1 MTGIWGMASWHHGT
15 AILSTKLP
23 FALWEVLHQEA
34 VTADGR
40 LLGTDFTRCQQQ
52 IVDSWHLEIAGDL
65 VGDLG
70 LPQEISGGRFHET
83 VFEFSLMKS
92 ASSFYRLET
101 QFSMAKC
108 SMDNQADRRTLLQL
122 AKDWIGLKQR
132 ISCIF
137 PSYTF
142 ALHELPDCKC
152 GVSMFQGILGEG
164 QPDCFASGRSLSELQ
179 TLMRSACFICY
190 KTPLSCWLVLKARFL
205 ICFYPVYLQ
214 YEGRINRLRIW
225 P

>member
-1 MTGIWGMASWHHGT
+1 
-15 AILSTKLP
+15 
-23 FALWEVLHQEA
+23 
-34 VTADGR
+34 
-40 LLGTDFTRCQQQ
+40 
-52 IVDSWHLEIAGDL
+52 
-65 VGDLG
+65 
-70 LPQEISGGRFHET
+70 
-83 VFEFSLMKS
+83 
-92 ASSFYRLET
+92 
-101 QFSMAKC
+101 MAKC